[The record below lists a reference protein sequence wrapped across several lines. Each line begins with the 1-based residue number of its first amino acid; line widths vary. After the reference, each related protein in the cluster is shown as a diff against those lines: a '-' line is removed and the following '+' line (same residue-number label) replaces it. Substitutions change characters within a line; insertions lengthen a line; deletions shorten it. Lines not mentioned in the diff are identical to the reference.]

1 MSKVP
6 LVKPLSKAA
15 VGKRLFGILGIF
27 KALTFG
33 LASAIVSV
41 FSNTKE
47 GLTNPNNK
55 GRE

>member
-1 MSKVP
+1 MAKIP

-15 VGKRLFGILGIF
+15 VGGRLAGIFSIF

-33 LASAIVSV
+33 IASALITVV
-41 FSNTKE
+41 SNTKD
-47 GLTNPNNK
+47 GLINPNNK